1 MVALKRG
8 THWILFILVTVLGE
22 SAALSSGDILLRTW
36 YAVAATSALVL
47 LFDRSQGQWSS
58 FLVLAIQSVFALGLS
73 SHAPMEFLVWACLA
87 ATVATSI
94 CIFTQFRIHSI
105 LVVCLAAGLTGL
117 FLLIEL
123 SLAELIIK
131 DAIFLL
137 VVGAVALMALLPL
150 VVMLMPA
157 FRPREVWALLNVQ
170 QFLVRLGF
178 LVWCFSGAGK
188 PEQGE
193 IVTVVSWSLL
203 GLSLLTLVLVNL
215 KINQLSWSLVT
226 MSFFSLAIFSAALIA
241 TPATFT
247 WLLGLTALAG
257 ITGLTPVRSGTHRG
271 DAGLAFLENGGAGG
285 LAISVLLLVF
295 IKAKQ
300 STGGSSAA
308 LWILLALS
316 FASFVWTQFS
326 LEDLWGKSEKG
337 EVARAWVLGRW
348 TLQAV
353 GTILV
358 LLDLVRLVVLP

>member
-1 MVALKRG
+1 
-8 THWILFILVTVLGE
+8 
-22 SAALSSGDILLRTW
+22 
-36 YAVAATSALVL
+36 
-47 LFDRSQGQWSS
+47 
-58 FLVLAIQSVFALGLS
+58 
-73 SHAPMEFLVWACLA
+73 
-87 ATVATSI
+87 
-94 CIFTQFRIHSI
+94 
-105 LVVCLAAGLTGL
+105 
-117 FLLIEL
+117 
-123 SLAELIIK
+123 
-131 DAIFLL
+131 
-137 VVGAVALMALLPL
+137 
-150 VVMLMPA
+150 
-157 FRPREVWALLNVQ
+157 
-170 QFLVRLGF
+170 
-178 LVWCFSGAGK
+178 
-188 PEQGE
+188 
-193 IVTVVSWSLL
+193 
-203 GLSLLTLVLVNL
+203 
-215 KINQLSWSLVT
+215 